1 MGFPTLLIIMGFPC
15 AENLIVFIFCG
26 SRGVPSSITKFT
38 TPSIGGVYGCIEK
51 LTTWLLGGVYC
62 GIVYTDG
69 TFQKESA
76 LYF

>member
-1 MGFPTLLIIMGFPC
+1 
-15 AENLIVFIFCG
+15 
-26 SRGVPSSITKFT
+26 
-38 TPSIGGVYGCIEK
+38 